1 MTRSLLARRRRLLQ
15 PRFRSGNRGGAHV
28 GVRLDHHGFTLVEL
42 LVVIAIIAVLIGLL
56 LPAVQSAREAARRA
70 DCTSKMKQFA
80 LAVLNY
86 ESAKQVFPPEGE
98 GYGWCTSAA
107 GGSGDP
113 RILNMSGIV
122 LILPYLEEVALFDS
136 LDTNSAFANRTT
148 GGCCSYAGNQN
159 GTLAGT
165 MTTNNQFVSR
175 PIASLFCVSD
185 PGKRTSS
192 YSNGAVTGAATNY
205 DFVANPN
212 GLSRCRWWMAA
223 PANERYIFGDSSRTR
238 TGNITDGQSHT
249 LMVGETVRE
258 VRNGSNPAW
267 AYRGWVQHGIEPAG
281 RINQWQGVAS
291 TLYAFQPGRLDTWS
305 RAGSLHPGG
314 CNFAMADG
322 AVRFIQESVTGTVL
336 LQAARMADGFNPK
349 TDP

>member
-1 MTRSLLARRRRLLQ
+1 MCRYHV
-15 PRFRSGNRGGAHV
+15 SGLRGRTG
-28 GVRLDHHGFTLVEL
+28 REHGFTLVEL

-80 LAVLNY
+80 LAVLNH
-86 ESAKQVFPPEGE
+86 ESAKRVFPPEGE
-98 GYGWCTSAA
+98 GYGWCVSAA

-122 LILPYLEEVALFDS
+122 MILPYMEETAVFDS
-136 LDTNSAFANRTT
+136 LDVNSPFSNLTT
-148 GGCCSYAGNQN
+148 GLCCGVTGNLN

-165 MTTNNQFVSR
+165 TATNNAVVTRVLPALLCS
-175 PIASLFCVSD
+175 SD

-192 YSNGAVTGAATNY
+192 YGNGSVTGAATNY

-223 PANERYIFGDSSRTR
+223 PANERYMFGDSSRTR
-238 TGNITDGQSHT
+238 TADITDGQSHT
-249 LMVGETVRE
+249 LMAGETTRE

-267 AYRGWVQHGIEPAG
+267 AYRHWVQHGIEPAG
-281 RINQWQGVAS
+281 RINQWQGLTS
-291 TLYAFQPGRLDTWS
+291 TAHAFQPGRLDTWS

-322 AVRFIQESVTGTVL
+322 SVRFIMDTASATVL
-336 LQAARMADGFNPK
+336 QQASRMADGNNPK
-349 TDP
+349 TDL